1 MDISASPSYRSSA
14 SNNWW
19 VYLLGGIILFALGL
33 YAFINPGSAFLGLT
47 IYFAAVILF
56 NGIGNV
62 IFALSNRGR
71 LQGWGWLLA
80 LGLAEA
86 VFGLYLFS
94 APVAAAATLAY
105 FIGFW
110 VLLRSGS
117 TIANAFVLRRLHY
130 RNWGWNLALGVL
142 GIVLGFMILAN
153 PAIGA
158 LGATVWVAIALVVL
172 GVALMVLG
180 WRLRSASAHA
190 V

>member
-1 MDISASPSYRSSA
+1 METSGSSSLRSPAAS
-14 SNNWW
+14 WW
-19 VYLLGGIILFALGL
+19 VYLLGGLVLFALGL
-33 YAFINPGSAFLGLT
+33 YAFSNPVSAFLGLT

-56 NGIGNV
+56 NGVGNV
-62 IFALSNRGR
+62 VFALSNRSR

-80 LGLAEA
+80 LGVAEA
-86 VFGLYLFS
+86 LFGLYLLS
-94 APVAAAATLAY
+94 QPIVAASTLAL

-130 RNWGWNLALGVL
+130 RNWGWNLALGML
-142 GIVLGFMILAN
+142 GLVLGFMVLTN

-180 WRLRSASAHA
+180 WRLRSASTHA
-190 V
+190 A

>member
-1 MDISASPSYRSSA
+1 MEIPSSSPRSSA
-14 SNNWW
+14 ASWW
-19 VYLLGGIILFALGL
+19 VYLLGGLVLLLLGL
-33 YAFINPGSAFLGLT
+33 YAFSYPAGAFLGLT
-47 IYFAAVILF
+47 LYFAAVILF
-56 NGIGNV
+56 NGVGNIVFAIG
-62 IFALSNRGR
+62 NRGR
-71 LQGWGWLLA
+71 LPGWGWLLA

-86 VFGLYLFS
+86 ILGLYLFS
-94 APVAAAATLAY
+94 TPVAAAATLAY

-142 GIVLGFMILAN
+142 GFVLSFLILAN

-158 LGATVWVAIALVVL
+158 LGATVWVALALVAL